1 MVGKIIALI
10 SCVMC
15 AVPFF
20 IVSTYNK
27 NSREPINFWSGDTSL
42 KAKVKNIPEY
52 NREMAGLYK
61 KCGIVFL
68 MTGVSF
74 FASMTAGVVLLTFDC
89 SVGIY
94 LVYRCYKRILARYS

>member
-1 MVGKIIALI
+1 MVEKIVWLI

-20 IVSTYNK
+20 IISTYNK
-27 NSREPINFWSGDTSL
+27 DSREPISFWSGDTTL
-42 KAKVKNIPEY
+42 KEKVKNIPEY
-52 NREMAGLYK
+52 NREMAGLYQ

-68 MTGVSF
+68 ITGVSF
-74 FASMTAGVVLLTFDC
+74 FASMAVGVVLLIFDC